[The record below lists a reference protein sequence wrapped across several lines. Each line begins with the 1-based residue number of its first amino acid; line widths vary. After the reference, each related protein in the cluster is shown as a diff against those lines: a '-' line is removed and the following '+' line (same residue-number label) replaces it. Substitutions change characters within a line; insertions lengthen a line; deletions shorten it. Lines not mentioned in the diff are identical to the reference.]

1 MRMHMRIHT
10 YELLYLISN
19 LSVTFP
25 FSDKFKQINPY
36 SSITM
41 IQQKEVITLK
51 GDKELWK
58 KFTTE
63 VRNNDLLVWG
73 VVKEM
78 IIQYLEQ
85 QNSKKISQI
94 KP

>member
-1 MRMHMRIHT
+1 
-10 YELLYLISN
+10 
-19 LSVTFP
+19 
-25 FSDKFKQINPY
+25 
-36 SSITM
+36 M